1 MNIFDSFRILG
12 LPKNACVND
21 LKLAYRQ
28 KAKRLHPDR
37 KGGNSKQ
44 FALLHE
50 AYTFL
55 LDCGLLDSREDL
67 NGAIREAERKASEQK
82 AAEQKAAERKAT
94 EQKTIREAE
103 RKAAEKKALQETARE
118 KALQETK
125 RIAAEKKAIQEAE
138 RKSAIEK
145 ALLEAERKAVR
156 RTLLVADREDLHMEY
171 HLVSKNQLS
180 TSKQLFTAGEILKSA
195 YSVEEKISAIET
207 FIELKR
213 KSAYPFLRTALYD
226 PSERVVLASVEAI
239 GKLKIIQA
247 SPELG
252 SLMSMGSIRVRSTI
266 LDTVERIGK
275 KNNYLSIIELALED
289 EDLAIRQKAER
300 IIKRIY
306 E

>member
-28 KAKRLHPDR
+28 KAKRFHPDR

-67 NGAIREAERKASEQK
+67 NGAAREAERKAAEQKVAEKKAAERK
-82 AAEQKAAERKAT
+82 AAEQKA
-94 EQKTIREAE
+94 IREAE
-103 RKAAEKKALQETARE
+103 RKAAEKKALQEAS
-118 KALQETK
+118 LQEAE
-125 RIAAEKKAIQEAE
+125 RIAAEKKAVQEAE

-145 ALLEAERKAVR
+145 ALHEAERKAAR
-156 RTLLVADREDLHMEY
+156 RTLLVADRDDLHKEY
-171 HLVSKNQLS
+171 HLESKNQLS

-226 PSERVVLASVEAI
+226 SSERVVLASVEAI

-275 KNNYLSIIELALED
+275 KSNYLSIIELALED
-289 EDLAIRQKAER
+289 EDPAIRQKAER